1 MDNPMRPPDRERTG
15 AVRDLATWLPIA
27 PAVALVLL
35 GLVLIVAPRLGAAIF
50 GLPAPEGAAGGYVVA
65 IGVRD
70 IAFGLY
76 ILALA
81 WFSGRRAVGII
92 LALTVLIPIGDILVL
107 LVHTGLSSPWQLAL
121 HGASGLYMAGAAAW
135 VLGTDRGRKGGST

>member
-1 MDNPMRPPDRERTG
+1 MRPPDRERAG
-15 AVRDLATWLPIA
+15 AVRDLATWVAIA

-35 GLVLIVAPRLGAAIF
+35 GLVLIVTPTVGAAIF
-50 GLPAPEGAAGGYVVA
+50 GLPLPPGSAAGYVPA

-81 WFSGRRAVGII
+81 WFSSRRAVGIV
-92 LALTVLIPIGDILVL
+92 LALTALIPMGDILVL
-107 LVHTGLSSPWQLAL
+107 VSHTGLSSPWHLAL
-121 HGASGLYMAGAAAW
+121 HGVSGLYMAAAAAW
-135 VLGTDRGRKGGST
+135 VLGTDRGRKGATT

>member
-1 MDNPMRPPDRERTG
+1 MRPPDRERAG
-15 AVRDLATWLPIA
+15 AVRDLATWVAIA

-35 GLVLIVAPRLGAAIF
+35 GLVLIVTPTVGAAIF
-50 GLPAPEGAAGGYVVA
+50 GLPLPPGSAAGYVPA

-81 WFSGRRAVGII
+81 WFSSRRAGGIV
-92 LALTVLIPIGDILVL
+92 LALTALIPMGDILVL
-107 LVHTGLSSPWQLAL
+107 VSHTGLSSPWHLAL
-121 HGASGLYMAGAAAW
+121 HGVSGLYMAAAAAW
-135 VLGTDRGRKGGST
+135 VLGTDRGRKGAST

>member
-1 MDNPMRPPDRERTG
+1 MRD
-15 AVRDLATWLPIA
+15 VATWIAIA

-35 GLVLIVAPRLGAAIF
+35 GLVLIVAPTVGATIF
-50 GLPAPEGAAGGYVVA
+50 GLPLPPGSAAGYVPA

-81 WFSGRRAVGII
+81 WFSSRRAVGIV
-92 LALTVLIPIGDILVL
+92 LALTALIPVGDILVL
-107 LVHTGLSSPWQLAL
+107 VVHTGLSSPWHLGL
-121 HGASGLYMAGAAAW
+121 HGVSGLYMAAAAAW
-135 VLGTDRGRKGGST
+135 VLGTDRGRKGAST

>member
-1 MDNPMRPPDRERTG
+1 
-15 AVRDLATWLPIA
+15 VRDLATWIAIA

-50 GLPAPEGAAGGYVVA
+50 GLPAREGAGIGYVIA
-65 IGVRD
+65 IGIRD

-81 WFSGRRAVGII
+81 WFSSRRAVGIV
-92 LALTVLIPIGDILVL
+92 LALTALIPVGDILVL
-107 LVHTGLSSPWQLAL
+107 VVHTGLSSPWHLAL
-121 HGASGLYMAGAAAW
+121 HSVSGLYMAAAAAW
-135 VLGTDRGRKGGST
+135 VLGTDSGRKGAST